1 MKFWWEV
8 DEMGETREHV
18 MNFKVSTEEMEMIR
32 RGAAK
37 EGMTPS
43 EYCRTCIY
51 WDRTIEGDEYAVKKF
66 KENIS
71 NFVKSVPGNIKKIV
85 EELVAPRKDARKA
98 LAYVSG
104 ERMKGK

>member
-1 MKFWWEV
+1 MGREN
-8 DEMGETREHV
+8 EMGEAREHI

-32 RGAAK
+32 RGAAA

-66 KENIS
+66 KENLGA
-71 NFVKSVPGNIKKIV
+71 FVKSVPGNIKKIV

-98 LAYVSG
+98 LAYVSSA
-104 ERMKGK
+104 RKKGK

>member
-1 MKFWWEV
+1 MGREN
-8 DEMGETREHV
+8 DMGEAREHI

-32 RGAAK
+32 RGAAA

-66 KENIS
+66 KENLGA
-71 NFVKSVPGNIKKIV
+71 FVKSVPGNIKKIV

>member
-1 MKFWWEV
+1 MGREN
-8 DEMGETREHV
+8 DMGEAREHI

-32 RGAAK
+32 RGAAA

-51 WDRTIEGDEYAVKKF
+51 WDRTIEGDEYAVKRF
-66 KENIS
+66 KENLS

-85 EELVAPRKDARKA
+85 EELAAPRKDARKA
-98 LAYVSG
+98 LAYVSSA
-104 ERMKGK
+104 RTRGK

>member
-1 MKFWWEV
+1 
-8 DEMGETREHV
+8 MGETREHV

-32 RGAAK
+32 RGAAA
-37 EGMTPS
+37 ENMTPS

-98 LAYVSG
+98 LAYVSNA
-104 ERMKGK
+104 RTRGK